1 STPSSSTPSSSSPSS
16 STPSSSS
23 PSSSSP
29 SSSSPS
35 SSTPSSSSPSSS
47 LSSDRCASEAGGCAE
62 ADLLSFFPATRPEF
76 VCRAGEV
83 AAVRREDF
91 ENAHRARHLLS
102 FQRSMQEWGEFDPD
116 ARNGVAP
123 STAVDFTRR
132 LLERNPRTTAEF
144 NQCCAE
150 LRKLFRTAPSK
161 AQIIAAYETLTRTE
175 DGPPLHTQEQ
185 TTEAAKQAETET
197 KSCETGKHLDSGEAA
212 PSHSAFGAAS
222 SVEAAAV
229 SAQASSASSA
239 SSSLSPGV
247 QRNRVLE
254 NLMRRKAIRTN
265 SGVLVITVLT
275 SPGKFSCPH
284 NCHYCPNE
292 PGQPR
297 SYLSTE
303 PAVLRANQNAWD
315 AVRQFHDRASTLQ
328 GNGHTV
334 DKIEVL
340 VLGGTWS
347 GYPSDYQEE
356 FIRDLFYA
364 ANVFNSPPPLRP
376 KLPLEEEQTAN
387 ENAECRI
394 IGLTLETRPDFINR
408 FEIRK
413 LRRFG
418 CTRVQ
423 LGLQHVEN
431 DVLNFIN
438 RGCQRQDAVKAIRL
452 LKDAGY
458 KVDIHIMPD
467 LPSSTVERDLRMF
480 FYLLGSSDLQA
491 DQWKLYPCEVTPFS
505 EIERWYS
512 EGRFVPY
519 AEKDGGKELVDLL
532 LRVKAAVH
540 PWIRLNRVVRDIPN
554 QSIIAGNNITNL
566 RQLLTLELEKRG
578 LTCKCIRCREVK
590 DLPIDVHEKAVLKV
604 REYPSNGGQ
613 ELFLSFETEDE
624 SIIFGFLRLRLR
636 LEDQRRGKKDV
647 PFACLA
653 GAALLRELHVYGSL
667 VAHGEDKVKDDCRPQ
682 HAGLGRRLMQ
692 AAELLAMS
700 RGFFRMVVIAGV
712 GTREYYRKN
721 GYELRETYMVKELA
735 PPPVGSSSLLGMPL
749 PRTITVVQ
757 VPLLSASEL
766 LVAPLP
772 APVER
777 GGGKSTERQEKAK
790 SKARQKTAGYPVS
803 FGGKGEFAEGKPG
816 KKKENDS
823 GSREGED
830 GRGAAGEGAF
840 TREVLERTLRDSCEK
855 TGFSDV
861 LDVEKV
867 VEAIRKEAAKRV
879 KQDSSSETYSS
890 SSAYCDPDAFTEFA
904 TVLYPE
910 ACARVE
916 QSLAVEQKSGTV
928 KIRRALKNSLQA
940 VGEWWA
946 AIRGQWKS
954 PSLANPLWL
963 GVVGL
968 GAAAVVT
975 LFASVAVRRR
985 R

>member
-1 STPSSSTPSSSSPSS
+1 MEASAVSAIPTPAGGDGDDACASPPCASSPSPS
-16 STPSSSS
+16 GRLST
-23 PSSSSP
+23 
-29 SSSSPS
+29 
-35 SSTPSSSSPSSS
+35 
-47 LSSDRCASEAGGCAE
+47 DAGRAE
-62 ADLLSFFPATRPEF
+62 SDLLAFFPATRPEF
-76 VCRAGEV
+76 VCRAGAV

-91 ENAHRARHLLS
+91 ENEHRARHLLS

-116 ARNGVAP
+116 SRNSVEP
-123 STAVDFTRR
+123 AVIAEFTRR
-132 LLERNPRTTAEF
+132 LLEKNPKTTAEF

-150 LRKLFRTAPSK
+150 LRKFFRRAPSK
-161 AQIIAAYETLTRTE
+161 AQIIAAYEALTRAE
-175 DGPPLHTQEQ
+175 EGV
-185 TTEAAKQAETET
+185 QAESAPKVSDASET
-197 KSCETGKHLDSGEAA
+197 GTPSGCETLSASPEKNASWSDAKAPRVAGGTPVVSDASASVSSESRDSSAVSSAA
-212 PSHSAFGAAS
+212 P
-222 SVEAAAV
+222 VK
-229 SAQASSASSA
+229 
-239 SSSLSPGV
+239 
-247 QRNRVLE
+247 RNRVLE
-254 NLMRRKAIRTN
+254 TLMRRKAIRTN

-303 PAVLRANQNAWD
+303 PAVLRANQNDWD

-364 ANVFNSPPPLRP
+364 ANVFNSPLPFRP

-387 ENAECRI
+387 ETAECRI

-431 DVLNFIN
+431 EVLQYIN
-438 RGCQRQDAVKAIRL
+438 RGCERHDAVKAIRL
-452 LKDAGY
+452 LKDSGY

-467 LPSSTVERDLRMF
+467 LPSSTAERDLRMF

-512 EGRFVPY
+512 EGSFVPY
-519 AEKDGGKELVDLL
+519 AEKDGGRELVDLL

-590 DLPIDVHEKAVLKV
+590 DMPIDVHEKAVLKV

-624 SIIFGFLRLRLR
+624 AIIFGFLRLRLR
-636 LEDQRRGKKDV
+636 WEDQPRNKKDV
-647 PFACLA
+647 PFACLD

-667 VAHGEDKVKDDCRPQ
+667 VAHGEDKIKDDCRPQ

-692 AAELLAMS
+692 AAEILAMS
-700 RGFFRMVVIAGV
+700 RGFFRMAVIAGV

-721 GYELRETYMVKELA
+721 GYELRETYMVKDLA
-735 PPPVGSSSLLGMPL
+735 PPPEGDFSLLGMPL
-749 PRTITVVQ
+749 PPTITVLQ

-766 LVAPLP
+766 LVVPLP
-772 APVER
+772 EPEERQRPKDAGRQAKDANRRRESPAAGAASAER
-777 GGGKSTERQEKAK
+777 GDAKQGKKTRTERGNHGTAQDGEQE
-790 SKARQKTAGYPVS
+790 RRNRCG
-803 FGGKGEFAEGKPG
+803 
-816 KKKENDS
+816 
-823 GSREGED
+823 
-830 GRGAAGEGAF
+830 AGEAAAACV
-840 TREVLERTLRDSCEK
+840 RDLVKTLRDGCQK
-855 TGFSDV
+855 TRSEV
-861 LDVEKV
+861 VDVEKAV
-867 VEAIRKEAAKRV
+867 QDIRKAARR
-879 KQDSSSETYSS
+879 ETQENAVAAGPRSTTYV
-890 SSAYCDPDAFTEFA
+890 DPDTFGEFA
-904 TVLYPE
+904 TVLYPQ
-910 ACARVE
+910 ARLRVE
-916 QSLAVEQKSGTV
+916 RHLNLEMEQKRSISQ
-928 KIRRALKNSLQA
+928 IRKALANSLHA
-940 VGEWWA
+940 VSEWWA
-946 AIRGQWKS
+946 GTCELWKPS
-954 PSLANPLWL
+954 SLAMAL
-963 GVVGL
+963 GLGLVGL
-968 GAAAVVT
+968 GTAAGVT
-975 LFASVAVRRR
+975 LIVSRAVRRR
-985 R
+985 V